1 MTLLESLKTL
11 ALFLIAA
18 ALFTLSWV
26 FYDVMGKHSR
36 YVAVDIDQEAIVI
49 LDTHTGFT
57 WSRPLEVLES
67 ANPVAF
73 HAATGRPR

>member
-1 MTLLESLKTL
+1 MTLLESLKTI

-26 FYDVMGKHSR
+26 VYDVMGKHSR
-36 YVAVDIDQEAIVI
+36 YVAVDIDEESIVI

-57 WSRPLEVLES
+57 WSRPLEVPES

-73 HAATGRPR
+73 HPGAMPPR